1 MDWEA
6 WDTRSCRSSADWS
19 SGATDWLSVPEFV
32 VLAPALAVCHTE
44 RTDRP
49 EREISNDSQRTAIQ
63 TSSDLHGV
71 NLLVVLGS
79 RHSGF
84 SREGFFRNYAV
95 LSAVVSLFKDEL
107 KMKRGRLRSIRNWV
121 CGCCLLVLGIV
132 VSWKQGWLPIE
143 LVDAETGRLRSLAT
157 RRADD
162 SANTPDPRSA
172 AEGQGTQQSIV
183 VAGQTEPESPVEPR
197 RPLVSAVAQQ
207 VDTAVG
213 EAADSGNVNSTPET
227 VDRKLMEAIDQKM
240 QQGDYLSAH
249 RQLSEMYWKQPTL
262 RKLLKKRLD
271 VTARS
276 IYSAAQPHYIKPY
289 IVQPGDQL
297 RLIAR
302 KYEVPWEYLAKLNRT
317 DPKRIRPGQKL
328 KVIKGPF
335 SAVVSLSRFELT
347 LHAHGYYV
355 HQYKIGIGKPGTTP
369 VGRFTIQEKLRNP
382 TYYGPDGVVAAD
394 NPENPL
400 GERWLG
406 LGDGYGIHGTI
417 APASIG
423 RAVSRGGVRMHAADV
438 AEVYDLLEVGSEVI
452 IRR

>member
-1 MDWEA
+1 M
-6 WDTRSCRSSADWS
+6 RR
-19 SGATDWLSVPEFV
+19 
-32 VLAPALAVCHTE
+32 
-44 RTDRP
+44 R
-49 EREISNDSQRTAIQ
+49 
-63 TSSDLHGV
+63 
-71 NLLVVLGS
+71 
-79 RHSGF
+79 
-84 SREGFFRNYAV
+84 
-95 LSAVVSLFKDEL
+95 
-107 KMKRGRLRSIRNWV
+107 RLRSIRNWV

-143 LVDAETGRLRSLAT
+143 LVDAETGQLRVPGTQTEDASEAVKQ
-157 RRADD
+157 
-162 SANTPDPRSA
+162 PRSSA
-172 AEGQGTQQSIV
+172 GSLGFQDAID
-183 VAGQTEPESPVEPR
+183 VAGQTEPGPLVEPR
-197 RPLVSAVAQQ
+197 TPLVSTSGTQR
-207 VDTAVG
+207 DTAVG
-213 EAADSGNVNSTPET
+213 DAGRSGNVNSALES
-227 VDRKLMEAIDQKM
+227 VDRKLLTAIDQQM
-240 QQGDYLSAH
+240 EQGDYLSAH
-249 RQLSEMYWKQPTL
+249 RQLSELYWKQPAW
-262 RKLLKKRLD
+262 RKVLQKRLD

-276 IYSAAQPHYIKPY
+276 IYSSPQPHYIKPY

-355 HQYKIGIGKPGTTP
+355 HQYRIGIGKPGTTP
-369 VGRFTIQEKLRNP
+369 NGQFTILEKLRNP

-406 LGDGYGIHGTI
+406 WGEGFGIHGTVE
-417 APASIG
+417 PSSIG
-423 RAVSRGGVRMHAADV
+423 RAISRGCVRMHAADV